1 MGWFIF
7 SPSHLLCSLFKVA
20 KDYIKSWLSIEN
32 DRKVFFIFQ
41 HKQFTLFLQLNH
53 PFWWRKASSI
63 PIRWHK
69 SSKDVPST
77 LSSSGAGFC
86 GVVSSCWLIRRTTE
100 KEGGCHSL
108 SLSLPLVSPWNS
120 PCLLP
125 LPSYNPAAVASTHP
139 LQHQQSPLLLIYSG
153 LKPYSG
159 AGFGSWS
166 PPTLSPRASISST
179 LSSLKRDPGCP
190 S

>member
-1 MGWFIF
+1 MTEKSF
-7 SPSHLLCSLFKVA
+7 SFFNTNSSHCFFSSTILSDRERHPQSPLDDTLFKS
-20 KDYIKSWLSIEN
+20 Y
-32 DRKVFFIFQ
+32 
-41 HKQFTLFLQLNH
+41 T
-53 PFWWRKASSI
+53 
-63 PIRWHK
+63 
-69 SSKDVPST
+69 T
-77 LSSSGAGFC
+77 TSSSQAGLSLLRC
-86 GVVSSCWLIRRTTE
+86 GIIMLANQADNWERRRLPL
-100 KEGGCHSL
+100 SL

-139 LQHQQSPLLLIYSG
+139 LQHQQSPSLIYSG